1 MKYEYCEQYKNKI
14 LELAESYIQIKGFN
28 AFSYL
33 DLAADIGIKA
43 ASIHY
48 YFRRKDD
55 FAFALVERTHELHM
69 SAFRN
74 MDIDIGNPTDRLMAV

>member
-43 ASIHY
+43 ASIH
-48 YFRRKDD
+48 RRKDD
-55 FAFALVERTHELHM
+55 LAFALVERTHELHM

-74 MDIDIGNPTDRLMAV
+74 MDIDIGNPTGRLMAV